1 MQSMIKNQYL
11 FFISLIGIVLVS
23 TIMITTYAYK
33 TLRVDYVSG
42 SKEEVSVSSGV
53 LDVSF
58 TISCSIDI
66 KSMPLLPSYK
76 TADYIEFNLDNTK
89 SSSKV
94 AYQISLVELDYSENI
109 VDSYFRYTIV
119 KVNNDNTLEELG
131 NGTFA
136 NLQDNY
142 ITLYFNSGLYDY
154 IDAGDNYNIRLY
166 LWFKESKNV
175 NQTNLLNTYF
185 KGKVNVSSI
194 FSSDVSLEKESNVFE
209 LGTLADKIVSNA
221 MLGINGT
228 IYSPISMTSLAN
240 DVSEKYE
247 STLSL
252 LEDNYYFRGDVK
264 DNYIN
269 FNNMCF
275 RIVRINSDGSI
286 KLVLEDSNGIC
297 QNTNVT
303 LDNNGLIKNEN
314 GIILVKNDYINKS
327 ELDGY
332 LTKELNRWYELN
344 NFGNLVDYIKL
355 DTTCT
360 NGTNSYKVLDLEKNM
375 YVLRSNSI
383 VYGNIDKNIV
393 EMNEDNYK
401 LQCNKNIENNN
412 TISSDDT
419 LYCNEWYYDINRRL
433 YGKDK
438 KISLSCN
445 DSEKIES
452 YINVLSADE
461 VVLAGY
467 IVDSEGNN
475 YLSSSKNWWTSSI
488 SHVSLDKEYMF
499 YVGEGLLT
507 DNKDSEYGIRPTITL
522 NNTVYYDSGDG
533 TKAKPYE
540 IKLINISS

>member
-23 TIMITTYAYK
+23 TIMITTYAYQ

-58 TISCSIDI
+58 TISSSIDI

-209 LGTLADKIVSNA
+209 LGTLADKIVSNT

-228 IYSPISMTSLAN
+228 VYSPISMTSLAN
-240 DVSEKYE
+240 DVSEEYE
-247 STLSL
+247 STLSKID
-252 LEDNYYFRGDVK
+252 DNYYFRGNVE

-297 QNTNVT
+297 QNTDVT

-332 LTKELNRWYELN
+332 LTKELNKWYELN
-344 NFGNLVDYIKL
+344 NFGNLIDYIKL

-412 TISSDDT
+412 TIST
-419 LYCNEWYYDINRRL
+419 
-433 YGKDK
+433 
-438 KISLSCN
+438 
-445 DSEKIES
+445 
-452 YINVLSADE
+452 
-461 VVLAGY
+461 
-467 IVDSEGNN
+467 
-475 YLSSSKNWWTSSI
+475 
-488 SHVSLDKEYMF
+488 
-499 YVGEGLLT
+499 
-507 DNKDSEYGIRPTITL
+507 
-522 NNTVYYDSGDG
+522 
-533 TKAKPYE
+533 
-540 IKLINISS
+540 